1 MGEVGIR
8 IIFLFIDVVLPMAA
22 GYACR
27 QKRWLDEKQCNILIH
42 VNITI
47 ITTLLTTLTFW
58 VLPIKPH
65 LMLLPV
71 FMVLNAFIPVGVIFL
86 FHRQRKFTSMADQGS
101 YILAALL
108 TNLGTLGG
116 LCGYILYG
124 ERGFAYAQL
133 TAVFQNFIT
142 FFIAFPLGAYY
153 KYSAEAG
160 GHLSPVSLN
169 WRKVFINWNQMPVV
183 GMALGI
189 ALCALGIPRP
199 QILDYAFQG
208 LIHIGAWSGL
218 VPIGFMIEFSAFP
231 RYYKKT
237 FDLVPIK
244 LLVTPAICYVLSRFC
259 FTDPVLIGTLM
270 ILMSMPTAIF
280 SLFAVRLYNL
290 NVNLAMSAFITT
302 TAFYIFLFYPM
313 FYFLVHLGYLTFT

>member
-1 MGEVGIR
+1 M
-8 IIFLFIDVVLPMAA
+8 
-22 GYACR
+22 
-27 QKRWLDEKQCNILIH
+27 
-42 VNITI
+42 
-47 ITTLLTTLTFW
+47 
-58 VLPIKPH
+58 
-65 LMLLPV
+65 
-71 FMVLNAFIPVGVIFL
+71 
-86 FHRQRKFTSMADQGS
+86 S
-101 YILAALL
+101 
-108 TNLGTLGG
+108 
-116 LCGYILYG
+116 
-124 ERGFAYAQL
+124 
-133 TAVFQNFIT
+133 
-142 FFIAFPLGAYY
+142 
-153 KYSAEAG
+153 
-160 GHLSPVSLN
+160 
-169 WRKVFINWNQMPVV
+169 WRKLFINWNQMPVV

-189 ALCALGIPRP
+189 ALYALGISRP

-218 VPIGFMIEFSAFP
+218 VPIGFMIEFAALS

-244 LLVTPAICYVLSRFC
+244 LLVTPAICYVLGTFC

-302 TAFYIFLFYPM
+302 TAFYIFLFYPV